1 MRGSYPVTRRRAQG
15 FSFVELLATLAIM
28 AVLLLVAV
36 PSARLVTQRHR
47 EADLR
52 TALATIRGGIDQYRK
67 AVEQG
72 RIQTALGKSGYPP
85 DLAALTEGVED
96 ISTPDR
102 RKIYF
107 LRRLPPDPMYA
118 GERREA
124 AATWGL
130 RSYASPPDAPA
141 AGDDVFDVYS
151 TSAATGLND
160 VPYRDW

>member
-1 MRGSYPVTRRRAQG
+1 MSGLYLVGRRRSHG
-15 FSFVELLATLAIM
+15 FSFIELLATLAIM

-47 EADLR
+47 EAELR
-52 TALATIRGGIDQYRK
+52 SALATIRDGIDHYRK

-72 RIQTALGKSGYPP
+72 RIQAKLGQSGYPP
-85 DLAALTEGVED
+85 DLAVLTEGVD
-96 ISTPDR
+96 DVSTPDR

-107 LRRLPPDPMYA
+107 LRRLPADPMYVGA
-118 GERREA
+118 A
-124 AATWGL
+124 VDPAATWGL

-151 TSAATGLND
+151 TSAGTGLND
-160 VPYRDW
+160 VPYKDW

>member
-1 MRGSYPVTRRRAQG
+1 MSGPGASGWRRRHG
-15 FSFVELLATLAIM
+15 FSFIELLATLAIM
-28 AVLLLVAV
+28 SVLLLVAI

-47 EADLR
+47 EAELR
-52 TALATIRGGIDQYRK
+52 TALATIRDGIDHYRK

-72 RIQTALGKSGYPP
+72 RIQARLGQSGYPP

-96 ISTPDR
+96 VSTPDR

-107 LRRLPPDPMYA
+107 LRRLPADPMFVGEA
-118 GERREA
+118 GDA
-124 AATWGL
+124 AETWGL

-151 TSAATGLND
+151 TSPGIGLNG
-160 VPYRDW
+160 VPYKDW